1 MMCTNPHSIATILA
15 VILLA
20 GPALSAEPSASGGA
34 VPKASPAPAVA
45 TAPAPTKA
53 VPPERLH
60 KAMPAERQA
69 AERLD
74 PLARAAFWTRE
85 ADIDPSDA
93 EAGIRLSIALRQL
106 ARYDEADAA
115 ATKVIALHPYNVDAI
130 MEIARARISERQG
143 FYAIQP
149 LKQASRLAPK
159 DWRPYS
165 LLGVALEQSLRPAEA
180 LAAYDQA
187 LALSP
192 ENPAVLSNLAMFH
205 AAKGERAEA
214 EALLRRAV
222 ARPDATIQVR
232 QNLALII
239 GLEGK
244 LDEAERLIRED
255 LPPEVATANLAYLR
269 SVQPGVGGAVPTVA
283 AAMPSAPARP
293 GTPEIR

>member
-1 MMCTNPHSIATILA
+1 MMCTNPQSLATLLA

-20 GPALSAEPSASGGA
+20 GPALAADPTVAGPAAPKS
-34 VPKASPAPAVA
+34 VPTTAAATPPAPPRA
-45 TAPAPTKA
+45 T
-53 VPPERLH
+53 PPERLH
-60 KAMPAERQA
+60 KALPAERQA

-115 ATKVIALHPYNVDAI
+115 ATKVIALHPDNLDAI
-130 MEIARARISERQG
+130 LEIARARISERQG

-180 LAAYDQA
+180 LEAYDKA

-269 SVQPGVGGAVPTVA
+269 SVQPGAVGQGTA
-283 AAMPSAPARP
+283 APPSAQPAA
-293 GTPEIR
+293 PEIR

>member
-1 MMCTNPHSIATILA
+1 MMCMNPHSIATILA
-15 VILLA
+15 VTLLA
-20 GPALSAEPSASGGA
+20 GPALAAGPSASGAA
-34 VPKASPAPAVA
+34 VPRASPTPAVA
-45 TAPAPTKA
+45 TPAAPTKA
-53 VPPERLH
+53 APPERLH
-60 KAMPAERQA
+60 KALPAERQA

-115 ATKVIALHPYNVDAI
+115 ATRVIALHPDNVDAI

-180 LAAYDQA
+180 LAAYDRA
-187 LALSP
+187 LVLSP
-192 ENPAVLSNLAMFH
+192 ENPAVLSNLAMYH
-205 AAKGERAEA
+205 AARGQRAEA

-222 ARPDATIQVR
+222 SRPDATIQVR
-232 QNLALII
+232 QNLALVI

-269 SVQPGVGGAVPTVA
+269 SVQPGAGAAAPTVG
-283 AAMPSAPARP
+283 PARP

>member
-1 MMCTNPHSIATILA
+1 MMCTNPQSLATLLA

-20 GPALSAEPSASGGA
+20 GPALAADPTVAGPAAPKS
-34 VPKASPAPAVA
+34 VPTTAAATPPAPPRA
-45 TAPAPTKA
+45 TA
-53 VPPERLH
+53 PERLH
-60 KAMPAERQA
+60 KALPAERQA

-115 ATKVIALHPYNVDAI
+115 ATKVIALHPDNLDAI
-130 MEIARARISERQG
+130 LEIARARISERQG

-180 LAAYDQA
+180 LEAYDKA

-205 AAKGERAEA
+205 AATGERAEA

-269 SVQPGVGGAVPTVA
+269 SVQPGAVAQGTPA
-283 AAMPSAPARP
+283 PPARSAA
-293 GTPEIR
+293 PEIR

>member
-1 MMCTNPHSIATILA
+1 MMCTNPRSIATILA
-15 VILLA
+15 GILLA
-20 GPALSAEPSASGGA
+20 GPVLAADPTTVGPAA
-34 VPKASPAPAVA
+34 PKAPPTAVGVAAPVSAKAPA
-45 TAPAPTKA
+45 
-53 VPPERLH
+53 PERLH
-60 KAMPAERQA
+60 KALPAERQA

-115 ATKVIALHPYNVDAI
+115 ATKVIALHPDNLDAI
-130 MEIARARISERQG
+130 LEIARARISERQG

-180 LAAYDQA
+180 LEAYDKA

-205 AAKGERAEA
+205 AAKGERAQA

-244 LDEAERLIRED
+244 LEEAERLIRED

-269 SVQPGVGGAVPTVA
+269 SVQPGAGTA
-283 AAMPSAPARP
+283 APAPATGPASPLP
-293 GTPEIR
+293 GGPQIR

>member
-1 MMCTNPHSIATILA
+1 MCTNPHSIATILA

-20 GPALSAEPSASGGA
+20 GPALAEAPTLPGPAPSKASTTPPA
-34 VPKASPAPAVA
+34 ATPLTPPKAAS
-45 TAPAPTKA
+45 
-53 VPPERLH
+53 EEHLH
-60 KAMPAERQA
+60 KAQPAERLA

-85 ADIDPSDA
+85 ADIDPMDA
-93 EAGIRLSIALRQL
+93 EAGIRLSVALRQL

-115 ATKVIALHPYNVDAI
+115 ATKVIALHPDNVEAI

-180 LAAYDQA
+180 LEAYNRA

-205 AAKGERAEA
+205 AAKGERTEA

-222 ARPDATIQVR
+222 VRPDATIQVR

-269 SVQPGVGGAVPTVA
+269 SVQPGAHAPAAGATP
-283 AAMPSAPARP
+283 APARP
-293 GTPEIR
+293 SAPEIR

>member
-1 MMCTNPHSIATILA
+1 MY
-15 VILLA
+15 
-20 GPALSAEPSASGGA
+20 EPSVPRNPSRRHPAGGTGSGGRPDGRGSGGSEECA
-34 VPKASPAPAVA
+34 DDGGRNSARPGPDDPAG
-45 TAPAPTKA
+45 
-53 VPPERLH
+53 
-60 KAMPAERQA
+60 
-69 AERLD
+69 RLD

-115 ATKVIALHPYNVDAI
+115 ATKVIALHPDNLDAI
-130 MEIARARISERQG
+130 LEIARARISERQG

-180 LAAYDQA
+180 LEAYDKA

-269 SVQPGVGGAVPTVA
+269 SVQPGAVAQGTAAPPT
-283 AAMPSAPARP
+283 ARP
-293 GTPEIR
+293 AAPEIR

>member
-20 GPALSAEPSASGGA
+20 GPALAGEPTASGPA
-34 VPKASPAPAVA
+34 SPKASSAMAAANPLTPAKPAPV
-45 TAPAPTKA
+45 
-53 VPPERLH
+53 ERLH
-60 KAMPAERQA
+60 KALPNERQA

-93 EAGIRLSIALRQL
+93 EAGIRLSVALRQL

-115 ATKVIALHPYNVDAI
+115 ATKVIALHPDNVEAI

-180 LAAYDQA
+180 LEAYNKA

-192 ENPAVLSNLAMFH
+192 DNPAVLSNLAMFH

-222 ARPDATIQVR
+222 VRPDATIQVR

-255 LPPEVATANLAYLR
+255 LPPEVATSNLAYLR
-269 SVQPGVGGAVPTVA
+269 SVQPGAKAVTAGAAP
-283 AAMPSAPARP
+283 APARP
-293 GTPEIR
+293 STPDIR